1 MERSVTPRHLTISLV
16 AAAAIAAPLAGCG
29 GSSNSNSTQTS
40 AKSSTST
47 QATTTGGA
55 GAVTI
60 DNFKFMPPS
69 LTVSSGTRISISN
82 KDSTAHTVT
91 ADDAHTFDTGDVN
104 PGSSTTITVS
114 KPGTYQY
121 HCNIHPFM
129 HGTLV
134 VK

>member
-1 MERSVTPRHLTISLV
+1 MEHSVTPRHLVISLV
-16 AAAAIAAPLAGCG
+16 AATATAAPLAGCG
-29 GSSNSNSTQTS
+29 SSGNSNSTQTS
-40 AKSSTST
+40 SKSSPST
-47 QATTTGGA
+47 QPAASGGA

-91 ADDAHTFDTGDVN
+91 ADTGNTFDTGDVN

-114 KPGTYQY
+114 KPGTYKY
-121 HCNIHPFM
+121 HCSIHPFM

>member
-1 MERSVTPRHLTISLV
+1 MEDSVTPRHLAISLV
-16 AAAAIAAPLAGCG
+16 AAAATAAPLAGCG
-29 GSSNSNSTQTS
+29 SSGNSNSTQTS

-47 QATTTGGA
+47 QATAGGGA

-69 LTVSSGTRISISN
+69 LTVSGGTRISISN
-82 KDSTAHTVT
+82 KDSTAHTFT
-91 ADDAHTFDTGDVN
+91 ADDGHTFDTGDVN
-104 PGSSTTITVS
+104 PGSSTTVTVS
-114 KPGTYQY
+114 KPGTYKY

-129 HGTLV
+129 HGTIV